1 MKAFGR
7 GKSELKGTVPMHVS
21 EVAIHPNR
29 FPETDLYP
37 FNLQVFHHPTALS
50 FDSPVVFFIGENGT
64 GKSTLLEAI
73 ADKCGIYSWQGFEQR
88 RYNKSPYERDFH
100 KVISVSWTNGKVPG
114 SLFSSRVFRNFAKVL
129 DEWASSDPKILDYFG
144 GKSLMSQSHGQS
156 LMSFFSSR
164 FKIKGLYLLDEPET
178 ALSPKSQIGLL
189 RILHAMG
196 AAGHAQFIIATHS
209 PMLLACPGAMIYSF
223 DHAPIRRIAYE
234 ETDYYRIYKSFMEN
248 PQAFF

>member
-1 MKAFGR
+1 
-7 GKSELKGTVPMHVS
+7 MHLS
-21 EVAIHPNR
+21 EVVIHPDR
-29 FPETDLYP
+29 FPTTDFYP
-37 FNLQVFHHPTALS
+37 FNLQVFHLQTALS
-50 FDSPVVFFIGENGT
+50 LNFPVTFFIGENGT

-73 ADKCGIYSWQGFEQR
+73 ADKCGIYSWQGMETR
-88 RYNKSPYERDFH
+88 RFNKSPYERDFY
-100 KVISVSWTNGKVPG
+100 KGISVTWTNGQVPG

-178 ALSPKSQIGLL
+178 ALSPKSQLALL

-196 AAGHAQFIIATHS
+196 NAGHAQFIVATHS
-209 PMLLACPGAMIYSF
+209 PILLACPGAVIYSF
-223 DHAPIRRIAYE
+223 DRIPLCATAYE
-234 ETDYYRIYKSFMEN
+234 ETDYYQIYRNFM
-248 PQAFF
+248 QDRTAFLHP